1 VEVRGVSINVAASD
15 VGRVPVPID
24 HHEAAGGYVGPD
36 RRTPVS
42 TAVRPNVA
50 AIAGTAACVLALW
63 TALGVLA
70 MHRSH
75 AARVALIDA
84 SDSLCGAMLLAS
96 AAMLFAIWRI
106 TGRAR
111 AALGVAALTITAL
124 SFPAVSMIAGVTGVP
139 AFQSGLAGL
148 LRAFVKLA
156 VLGIGVVALISP
168 AVVARLRP
176 WRLAVPMMLVVASG
190 AAVAVALDVDGDV
203 TVLAPLL
210 HGLEVINAAGWALL
224 GLAFMVVG
232 RVKHRVGDILIG
244 GGSLLLMLGS
254 AGRAASDSSHASQA
268 LIRVGI
274 AVLLTTLVAA
284 AAANY
289 LWQLHTK
296 RGTRLMAVSS
306 ALRSAR
312 TDLAD
317 LESDQARRL
326 HDARNA
332 IFAIAGATELLTRP
346 EMHPR
351 LDPAHLQNL
360 ITVELDRLGHLL
372 DPHFR
377 GAASIFEVREMIE
390 PLICAYRAR
399 GVDITC
405 EIEDCTVYCGHDT
418 LANAVT
424 NILTNARVHAP
435 GAHIWITVSP
445 VYDAVLDAD
454 TARITIADDGPGIPA
469 AEHDAVV
476 LPGVRGSMATHA
488 GSGLGLAS
496 AAQALAEVGGTLR
509 VTAREGGGTLV
520 TLLVPAAAGAGTEA
534 AVARESALAARGP
547 ALVAWGPALVAQES
561 TPPARGPASAARES
575 APVAPPVLRPV
586 GL

>member
-1 VEVRGVSINVAASD
+1 MSINLAAGDARGVGLQVD
-15 VGRVPVPID
+15 HVPVSVG
-24 HHEAAGGYVGPD
+24 HRAAVGGYVGPD
-36 RRTPVS
+36 RRRPVP
-42 TAVRPNVA
+42 TAVRSNVA
-50 AIAGTAACVLALW
+50 AIAGTAAGVLALW

-84 SDSLCGAMLLAS
+84 SNSLCGALLLAS

-124 SFPAVSMIAGVTGVP
+124 SFPAVSMIAGVTGVL
-139 AFQSGLAGL
+139 AFHGGYAGL

-168 AVVARLRP
+168 AIMASLRP
-176 WRLAVPMMLVVASG
+176 WRLAVPTVLVVACG
-190 AAVAVALDVDGDV
+190 AAAAIALDADGDA
-203 TVLAPLL
+203 TALDPLL

-224 GLAFMVVG
+224 GIAFIVVG

-244 GGSLLLMLGS
+244 GGSLLLMVGS
-254 AGRAASDSSHASQA
+254 AGHAASESPHASQA
-268 LIRVGI
+268 LIRVGL
-274 AVLLTTLVAA
+274 AVLLATLVAA

-296 RGTRLMAVSS
+296 RGTRLLAVSS

-332 IFAIAGATELLTRP
+332 IFAIAGAAELLTRP
-346 EMHPR
+346 GMHPR
-351 LDPAHLQNL
+351 LDPADLQRL
-360 ITVELDRLGHLL
+360 ITAELDRLGHLL
-372 DPHFR
+372 DPDFR
-377 GAASIFEVREMIE
+377 SAEGTFEVREIIE
-390 PLICAYRAR
+390 PLACAYLAR
-399 GVDITC
+399 GVDIAC
-405 EIEDCTVYCGHDT
+405 EIEDCTVHCRRDT
-418 LANAVT
+418 LANAIT

-435 GAHIWITVSP
+435 GAHIWLTVSP
-445 VYDAVLDAD
+445 AYDAVLDAD
-454 TARITIADDGPGIPA
+454 TVRITIADDGPGIPA

-496 AAQALAEVGGTLR
+496 AVQALAEVGGTLR
-509 VTAREGGGTLV
+509 VTAREGGGTVV
-520 TLLVPAAAGAGTEA
+520 TLLVPKATGAGTEA
-534 AVARESALAARGP
+534 AVAREPTL
-547 ALVAWGPALVAQES
+547 
-561 TPPARGPASAARES
+561 TAREP
-575 APVAPPVLRPV
+575 AVVAPPVFRTV

>member
-1 VEVRGVSINVAASD
+1 VSINVAASD
-15 VGRVPVPID
+15 VGRVPVPVD
-24 HHEAAGGYVGPD
+24 HREAMGGYVGPD
-36 RRTPVS
+36 RRRPVP

-50 AIAGTAACVLALW
+50 AIAGTAAGVLALW
-63 TALGVLA
+63 TALGALA

-84 SDSLCGAMLLAS
+84 SDSLCGALLLAS

-111 AALGVAALTITAL
+111 AALGVAALTITAF
-124 SFPAVSMIAGVTGVP
+124 SFPAVSMIAGVTGIP
-139 AFQSGLAGL
+139 AFHGGYAGL

-156 VLGIGVVALISP
+156 VLGIGVIALVSP

-176 WRLAVPMMLVVASG
+176 RQLTIPMVLVVASG
-190 AAVAVALDVDGDV
+190 AAVAFALEADGGA
-203 TVLAPLL
+203 TALAPLL
-210 HGLEVINAAGWALL
+210 RGLEVINAAGWALL
-224 GLAFMVVG
+224 GLTFMVVG
-232 RVKHRVGDILIG
+232 RVKHRAGDILIG

-254 AGRAASDSSHASQA
+254 AGHAALDSPHASQA

-274 AVLLTTLVAA
+274 AVLLATLVAA
-284 AAANY
+284 TAANY

-296 RGTRLMAVSS
+296 RGTRLLAVSS

-332 IFAIAGATELLTRP
+332 IFAIAGATELLARP
-346 EMHPR
+346 TMHPR
-351 LDPAHLQNL
+351 LDPARLQRL
-360 ITVELDRLGHLL
+360 ITAELDRLGHLL
-372 DPHFR
+372 DPHFH
-377 GAASIFEVREMIE
+377 GTASIFGVREMIE
-390 PLICAYRAR
+390 PLACAYRAR

-405 EIEDCTVYCGHDT
+405 EVEDCRVYCGRDT
-418 LANAVT
+418 LANAVS

-445 VYDAVLDAD
+445 AYDAVLDAD
-454 TARITIADDGPGIPA
+454 TVRITIADDGPGIPA

-509 VTAREGGGTLV
+509 VTAREGGGTVV
-520 TLLVPAAAGAGTEA
+520 TLLVPTAAGAGTEA
-534 AVARESALAARGP
+534 PAARESALAARGP
-547 ALVAWGPALVAQES
+547 ALVAWGPALMSRES
-561 TPPARGPASAARES
+561 TPPARGPALVARES
-575 APVAPPVLRPV
+575 ASVAPPVLRPV